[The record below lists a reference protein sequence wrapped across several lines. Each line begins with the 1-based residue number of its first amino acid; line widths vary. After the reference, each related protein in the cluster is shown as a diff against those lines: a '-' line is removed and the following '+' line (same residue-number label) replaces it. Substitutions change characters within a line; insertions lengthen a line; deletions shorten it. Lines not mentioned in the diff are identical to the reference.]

1 MIPIACDPELAPDA
15 VRTEARIVRT
25 ALAPWRGIEIQGVSL
40 PFTNECSASVHA
52 NRW

>member
-25 ALAPWRGIEIQGVSL
+25 GLRLPAAPPPGSQAGFFSKIPE
-40 PFTNECSASVHA
+40 T
-52 NRW
+52 